1 MKILAMDTT
10 GSVASVA
17 IVDEEKTLGIISTNY
32 KKTHA
37 ETLMPM
43 VDNLVRSIELDLSE
57 LSYIACS
64 SGPGSFTGLRIGV
77 STAKGLAF
85 GLNKK
90 IVPVPTLD
98 AMAYNSFETDAII
111 SPIIDARGE
120 QVYSAFYCF
129 DNGTLNRLTDYA
141 GENIFNVL
149 EAAKMYEKQVIFTGD
164 GILAHRGKILVHK
177 EFSIAPPHLNMQS
190 AAAVGALAIELIK
203 EDKAVFG
210 KDFIPYYIRKSQA
223 EQELE
228 RKEQM
233 HADN

>member
-1 MKILAMDTT
+1 MKILAIDTT
-10 GSVASVA
+10 GLVASVA
-17 IVDEEKTLGIISTNY
+17 IVDEEKTIGIISTNY

-43 VDNLVRSIELDLSE
+43 VDNLVASIEFDLSE

-77 STAKGLAF
+77 ATAKGLAF

-98 AMAYNSFETDAII
+98 ALAYNSFKTDAII

-129 DNGTLNRLTDYA
+129 ERGKLKRLTDYA
-141 GENIFNVL
+141 GENIFDVL
-149 EAAKMYEKQVIFTGD
+149 EAAKAYGKQIIFTGD
-164 GILAHRGKILVHK
+164 GILAHNKKILAY
-177 EFSIAPPHLNMQS
+177 EDFSIAPPHLNMQS
-190 AAAVGALAIELIK
+190 ASSVGALGIELIK
-203 EDKAVFG
+203 ENKAVFA
-210 KDFIPYYIRKSQA
+210 KDFAPYYIRKSQA

-228 RKEQM
+228 RKEQG
-233 HADN
+233 NVYN

>member
-1 MKILAMDTT
+1 MKILAIDTT
-10 GSVASVA
+10 GMVASVA
-17 IVDEEKTLGIISTNY
+17 IVDETKTIGVISTNY

-43 VDNLVRSIELDLSE
+43 VDDLVKTVELDLSDI
-57 LSYIACS
+57 SYIACS

-77 STAKGLAF
+77 ATAKGLAF

-98 AMAYNSFETDAII
+98 ALAYNSFRTEAIV

-129 DNGTLNRLTDYA
+129 ENGKLKRLTDYT
-141 GENIFNVL
+141 GENIYNIL
-149 EAAKMYEKQVIFTGD
+149 DAAKAYGRHIVFTGD
-164 GILAHRGKILVHK
+164 GIMRHCEKILAF
-177 EFSIAPPHLNMQS
+177 EGFSIAPPHLNMQS
-190 AAAVGALAIELIK
+190 AAAVGALGIELVN
-203 EDKAVFG
+203 EQKAVTA
-210 KDFIPYYIRKSQA
+210 KDFVPYYIRKSQA

-228 RKEQM
+228 RKELGN
-233 HADN
+233 DSG